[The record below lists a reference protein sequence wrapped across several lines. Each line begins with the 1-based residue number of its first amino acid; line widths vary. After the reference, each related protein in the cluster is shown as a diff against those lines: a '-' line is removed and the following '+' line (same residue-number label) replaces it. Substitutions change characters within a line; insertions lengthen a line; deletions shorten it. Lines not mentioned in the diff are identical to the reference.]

1 LVNSVKRVHAIFMV
15 TVFFLLVFLPI
26 VFSSATVSAQS
37 TGYTIDKVDHSIEV
51 MYSGQVV
58 VRDTIHVSG
67 QVTDGFMIGLP
78 AKYSADVL
86 KTVAYDTNNVYQVNS
101 GVQLGDRS
109 GFYGVEVNFNGN
121 SPSVFT
127 VAFILSDSVVSYDSN
142 AGTATLD
149 FPAYPSLVQAVASCN
164 VTITFPGAPSTI
176 VVTKSDGEVD
186 VDNYITPNLAA
197 YTYSV
202 GSAVAKISAGTLQ
215 LTNIDHL
222 SRQITF
228 DPTGKVFASDSYH
241 LTNNATTTM
250 TSFILNLPSTAS
262 NVVVKDQFGN
272 ILTTSKS
279 TSNARDVLLA
289 NATLSTFLTSGQ
301 SASITASYDLP
312 SATIQGSQYILNNF
326 KLFPDV
332 YYYVEH
338 ASLTFTPPEG
348 ATIVTPKL
356 SSLDASSTVTR
367 STFQDSLTITRDGV
381 SYIDYSL
388 PQSNIVKFSYDYNPI
403 WVSFRPT
410 FWGSLLGVI
419 LCVGVVFYRRSK
431 PEEKEQLTAR
441 TERLTQKT
449 TIGTVSQQ
457 MEEVAPITGQR
468 VTSENLRE
476 FSEAYEE
483 KKQLNA
489 ELKSMDAKAQKG
501 KIPRRQYK
509 VQRRNI
515 EIRLE
520 TLTRNINKL
529 KDALKSSSS
538 AYADLVKQLDSAEE
552 DLADAEEN
560 IKKLESG
567 QSRGEISL
575 ETYKKNIGE
584 YQKRKDKAES
594 TLNGILLRLR
604 EKSR

>member
-1 LVNSVKRVHAIFMV
+1 MNSVKRVHAIFMI

-37 TGYTIDKVDHSIEV
+37 TGYTIDKVDHSIEM

-58 VRDTIHVSG
+58 VRDTIYVSG
-67 QVTDGFMIGLP
+67 QVTNGFMIGLP

-127 VAFILSDSVVSYDSN
+127 VAFVLSNDVVSYDSN
-142 AGTATLD
+142 AGACTLD
-149 FPAYPSLVQAVASCN
+149 FPAYPSLVQSVASCN
-164 VTITFPGAPSTI
+164 VTITLPSVPTTI
-176 VVTKSDGEVD
+176 VVTKNDGEVD
-186 VDNYITPNLAA
+186 SNNYITQNVAA

-215 LTNIDHL
+215 LTNIDNL
-222 SRQITF
+222 NRQITL
-228 DPTGKVFASDSYH
+228 DPTGKVSASDSYH

-250 TSFILNLPSTAS
+250 TSFILNLPITAS
-262 NVVVKDQFGN
+262 NIVVKDEFGK
-272 ILTTSKS
+272 ILTTSTS
-279 TSNARDVLLA
+279 TSATRELLLA
-289 NATLSTFLTSGQ
+289 NATLNTFIATGQ
-301 SASITASYDLP
+301 SASITASYNLP

-326 KLFPDV
+326 KLFPDF

-338 ASLTFTPPEG
+338 ASLTFNPPEG

-356 SSLDASSTVTR
+356 SSLDPSSTVTR
-367 STFQDSLTITRDGV
+367 STFQDSLTITKDSV
-381 SYIDYSL
+381 SYVDYCL
-388 PQSNIVKFSYDYNPI
+388 PGSNSVQFSYDYNPI

-419 LCVGVVFYRRSK
+419 LCVGVVFYRKSK
-431 PEEKEQLTAR
+431 PGEKEQLTTR

-449 TIGTVSQQ
+449 TTGTASQQ
-457 MEEVAPITGQR
+457 MEEAPPITGQR

-489 ELKSMDAKAQKG
+489 ELKSMDARAQKG

-509 VQRRNI
+509 VQRKAV

-529 KDALKSSSS
+529 KDALRSSSS

-552 DLADAEEN
+552 DLSDAEEN
-560 IKKLESG
+560 IKKLELG
-567 QSRGEISL
+567 QSKGEISL